1 MTTPDP
7 GADPHALYQSAL
19 ALFGQGRYAEGAQ
32 QLGQAAQ
39 AGHLSAMSLLGAQ
52 LLSGRAIAPDPVAG
66 IRMIMA
72 AAERGGGYACAQAG
86 ALCAAGASGSADW
99 PRALDYLQR
108 AAELG
113 FTPAQEQ
120 LRLLAGGGGEAGN
133 GARHSDWGRLRRA
146 VSLDAWRKTPEPRV
160 LSEAPLIRAYDQV
173 FPPEVCDWII
183 ARGRGRL
190 APAQVFDS
198 VTGGAMRHADR
209 RNSAAEFI
217 IADVDLVLL
226 AVRERLAAAAGL
238 DVANMEGPQLL
249 HYAIGETFAPHHDFL
264 DAEKEGYARDIAFRG
279 QRVATC
285 LIYLNEDLE
294 GGETDFPLLGLRHRG
309 RRGDV
314 LVFMNVDAEGQPDP
328 RTQHAGLPPTAG
340 EKWVLSQWV
349 RNRPPPGAGDPRIAA
364 ALAGR

>member
-1 MTTPDP
+1 MTTLDP
-7 GADPHALYQSAL
+7 RVDANALYQSAL
-19 ALFGQGRYAEGAQ
+19 ALFGQGRYAEGGQ
-32 QLGQAAQ
+32 LLGQAAQ
-39 AGHLSAMSLLGAQ
+39 AGHLSAMSLLGGQ
-52 LLSGRAIAPDPVAG
+52 LLSGRGIAPDPVAG

-86 ALCAAGASGSADW
+86 ALCASGASGFADW

-113 FTPAQEQ
+113 YTPAQDQ
-120 LRLLAGGGGEAGN
+120 LRLLSSERGE
-133 GARHSDWGRLRRA
+133 DWGRLRRA
-146 VSLDAWRKTPEPRV
+146 VSLDAWRTTPEPRV
-160 LSEAPLIRAYDQV
+160 LSEAPLIRAYDKV
-173 FPPEVCDWII
+173 FTAEICAWII

-198 VTGGAMRHADR
+198 STGGSIFHADR

-249 HYAIGETFAPHHDFL
+249 HYKVGETFAPHHDYL
-264 DAEKEGYARDIAFRG
+264 DAEQPGYARDIAFRG

-285 LIYLNEDLE
+285 LIYLNEAFE
-294 GGETDFPLLGLRHRG
+294 AGETGFPELGLRHRG
-309 RRGDV
+309 GTGDV
-314 LVFMNVDAEGQPDP
+314 LVFMNVDAEGRPDP
-328 RTQHAGLPPTAG
+328 RTLHAGLPPTAG
-340 EKWVLSQWV
+340 EKFVLSQWV
-349 RNRPPPGAGDPRIAA
+349 RNRPPPGAGDPGIVA
-364 ALAGR
+364 ALAKR

>member
-1 MTTPDP
+1 MTTLDP

-19 ALFGQGRYAEGAQ
+19 VLFGQGRYAEGG
-32 QLGQAAQ
+32 QLLGRAAQ
-39 AGHLSAMSLLGAQ
+39 AGHLSAMSLLGGQ
-52 LLSGRAIAPDPVAG
+52 LLSGRGIAPDPVAG
-66 IRMIMA
+66 IRMIMT

-86 ALCAAGASGSADW
+86 ALCASGASGFADW

-113 FTPAQEQ
+113 YTPAQDQ
-120 LRLLAGGGGEAGN
+120 LRLLAGSDVMG
-133 GARHSDWGRLRRA
+133 SDWGRLRRA

-160 LSEAPLIRAYDQV
+160 LSAAPSIRAYDQV
-173 FPPEVCDWII
+173 FTPEVCDWII

-190 APAQVFDS
+190 APAQVFDAS
-198 VTGGAMRHADR
+198 TGGSIFHAAR

-249 HYAIGETFAPHHDFL
+249 HYNVGETFAPHHDFL
-264 DAEKEGYARDIAFRG
+264 DAEKPGYARDIAFRG

-285 LIYLNEDLE
+285 LIYLNEDFE
-294 GGETDFPLLGLRHRG
+294 GGETGFPELGLRHRG
-309 RRGDV
+309 GRGDV
-314 LVFMNVDAEGQPDP
+314 LVFMNVDAEGRPDP
-328 RTQHAGLPPTAG
+328 RTLHAGLPPTAG

-349 RNRPPPGAGDPRIAA
+349 RDRAPPGVGDPRFVA
-364 ALAGR
+364 ALSGH